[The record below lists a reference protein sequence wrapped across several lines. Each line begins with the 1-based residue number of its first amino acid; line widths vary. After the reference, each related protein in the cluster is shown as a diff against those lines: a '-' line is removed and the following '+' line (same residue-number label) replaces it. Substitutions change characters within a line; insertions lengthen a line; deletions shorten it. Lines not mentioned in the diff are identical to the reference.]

1 MVGIRFCVVG
11 VLVVTRLLFK
21 DGIQLNGLPA
31 SPAEITDAYS
41 PFHPAG
47 QPFHRTQPHPQRHKP
62 HHPHPTVGR
71 SVSAQEPRLSPHTLA
86 GAAVQHG
93 GRSFLRHKAR
103 SRPPAHQPTKQYFMI
118 REIKIVI
125 ILKPN
130 TPLQQCLY
138 FPSCVLPI
146 WRSRYDRIDLHKK
159 MHLLTS
165 PLGAKGGV
173 SFYLLAMITEH
184 KPNS

>member
-1 MVGIRFCVVG
+1 
-11 VLVVTRLLFK
+11 VLDITRLLFN

-47 QPFHRTQPHPQRHKP
+47 QPFHRIQPHPQRLNT

-71 SVSAQEPRLSPHTLA
+71 SVSAPEPRLSPHALT

-93 GRSFLRHKAR
+93 GRSFLRQQSPKPSASSPTHKRIFHDHGDKNFDFLNA
-103 SRPPAHQPTKQYFMI
+103 
-118 REIKIVI
+118 
-125 ILKPN
+125 N

-138 FPSCVLPI
+138 FPSCVLHN
-146 WRSRYDRIDLHKK
+146 WRSQYDRIDLHK
-159 MHLLTS
+159 TC
-165 PLGAKGGV
+165 
-173 SFYLLAMITEH
+173 
-184 KPNS
+184 NS

>member
-1 MVGIRFCVVG
+1 

-47 QPFHRTQPHPQRHKP
+47 QPFHRTQPHPQRHRS

-71 SVSAQEPRLSPHTLA
+71 SVSAQEPRLSPHTLT

-93 GRSFLRHKAR
+93 GRSFLRQQSPKPSASSPTHKTIIHGQGNKNFDYFKTKHPVTAILIFSDLC
-103 SRPPAHQPTKQYFMI
+103 SR
-118 REIKIVI
+118 
-125 ILKPN
+125 
-130 TPLQQCLY
+130 
-138 FPSCVLPI
+138 
-146 WRSRYDRIDLHKK
+146 
-159 MHLLTS
+159 
-165 PLGAKGGV
+165 
-173 SFYLLAMITEH
+173 
-184 KPNS
+184 